1 MPIAMIV
8 HGGAW
13 NIPDDQ
19 VEPHLAGC
27 RAALAAGW
35 AILAA
40 GGGALDACEAA
51 VRLMEDDPIF
61 DAGTGSV
68 LTAAGTVELDAALM
82 DGRSLRYG
90 AVANLR
96 RVRNPIALARQVL
109 AGPATLLVGEGAEQF
124 AAARGVPLI
133 ANEQLVVER
142 ERRLW
147 EEWRAGQPADA
158 LYGAPT
164 PAEPVAAATTAAEP
178 HTPAAPAG
186 HDTVGAIALDA
197 QGNLVAANSTGG
209 TPFKLPGRVGDTPM
223 VGCGLYADAQV
234 GAAVCTGWG
243 ESIVRVALA
252 RRAVELLERGL
263 PPQSAAETAIRTLAR
278 YVSGGSG
285 GCIIL
290 TPGGRV
296 GLAWNTRRMAYAYRV
311 EGAEPASGV

>member
-13 NIPDDQ
+13 AIPDEQ

-35 AILAA
+35 AILSG

-51 VRLMEDDPIF
+51 VRIMEDDPIF

-82 DGRSLRYG
+82 EGRTLRYG
-90 AVANLR
+90 AVAGLR
-96 RVRNPIALARQVL
+96 RVRNPIGLARHVL
-109 AGPATLLVGEGAEQF
+109 EGPCTMLAGEGAEQF
-124 AAARGVPLI
+124 AAAHGVPLVENSSLI
-133 ANEQLVVER
+133 VER

-147 EEWRAGQPADA
+147 EAWRAGQGGAG
-158 LYGAPT
+158 YGAP
-164 PAEPVAAATTAAEP
+164 AEAGREVGAVAQ
-178 HTPAAPAG
+178 AAPAG
-186 HDTVGAIALDA
+186 HDTVGAIALDSS
-197 QGNLVAANSTGG
+197 GNLVAANSTGG
-209 TPFKLPGRVGDTPM
+209 TPFKLPGRVGDTPL
-223 VGCGLYADAQV
+223 VGAGLYADARS

-263 PPQSAAETAIRTLAR
+263 PPQSAAELAIRTLAR
-278 YVSGGSG
+278 SVPGGSG

-296 GLAWNTRRMAYAYRV
+296 GLAWNTRRMAYACRV
-311 EGAEPASGV
+311 EGGEPAWGV

>member
-13 NIPDDQ
+13 AIPDEQ

-35 AILAA
+35 ATLS
-40 GGGALDACEAA
+40 GGGDALAACEAA
-51 VRLMEDDPIF
+51 VRVMEDDPIF

-68 LTAAGTVELDAALM
+68 LTSEGTVELDAAVM
-82 DGRSLRYG
+82 DGRTLRYG

-96 RVRNPIALARQVL
+96 RVRNPISLARQVL
-109 AGPATLLVGEGAEQF
+109 DGPGTFLVAEGAERF
-124 AAARGVPLI
+124 AAAAGVPLI
-133 ANEQLVVER
+133 DNGELVVER

-147 EEWRAGQPADA
+147 EAWRAGQAA
-158 LYGAPT
+158 QAQYGAPQQG
-164 PAEPVAAATTAAEP
+164 PEGAHAVG
-178 HTPAAPAG
+178 G

-197 QGNLVAANSTGG
+197 AGNLVAANSTGG
-209 TPFKLPGRVGDTPM
+209 TPFKLPGRIGDTPM
-223 VGCGLYADAQV
+223 VGCGLYADAHV

-263 PPQSAAETAIRTLAR
+263 PPQSAAEMAVRALGRSVA
-278 YVSGGSG
+278 GGSG

-290 TPGGRV
+290 TPHGQV
-296 GLAWNTRRMAYAYRV
+296 GMAWNTRRMAYAYRQ
-311 EGAEPASGV
+311 EGGETAWGC

>member
-13 NIPDDQ
+13 AIPDEQ

-35 AILAA
+35 AILSA

-51 VRLMEDDPIF
+51 VRIMEDDPIF

-82 DGRSLRYG
+82 DGRTLRYG
-90 AVANLR
+90 AVAGLR
-96 RVRNPIALARQVL
+96 RVRNPISLARHVL
-109 AGPATLLVGEGAEQF
+109 EGPCTMLAGEGAEQF
-124 AAARGVPLI
+124 AAARGVPLVENGSLI
-133 ANEQLVVER
+133 VER

-147 EEWRAGQPADA
+147 EAWRAGQGGAAYGAPADA
-158 LYGAPT
+158 SKVVGA
-164 PAEPVAAATTAAEP
+164 AQ
-178 HTPAAPAG
+178 AAPATVVG
-186 HDTVGAIALDA
+186 HDTVGAIALD
-197 QGNLVAANSTGG
+197 QSGNLVAANSTGG

-223 VGCGLYADAQV
+223 VGAGLYADARS

-263 PPQSAAETAIRTLAR
+263 PPQSSAEMAIKTLDR
-278 YVSGGSG
+278 RVPGGSG
-285 GCIIL
+285 GCIIV

-296 GLAWNTRRMAYAYRV
+296 GLAWNTQRMAYACQV
-311 EGAEPASGV
+311 EGGEPSWGV

>member
-13 NIPDDQ
+13 AMPDEQ

-35 AILAA
+35 AILEA
-40 GGGALDACEAA
+40 GGGALAACEAA

-68 LTAAGTVELDAALM
+68 LTSDGAVELDAALM
-82 DGRSLRYG
+82 DGSTLRYG

-96 RVRNPIALARQVL
+96 RVRNPISLARHVL
-109 AGPATLLVGEGAEQF
+109 AGPGTFLVGEGAEQF
-124 AAARGVPLI
+124 AVSAGI
-133 ANEQLVVER
+133 ALCENDELVVER
-142 ERRLW
+142 ERKLW
-147 EEWRAGQPADA
+147 EEWRAGQGVAA
-158 LYGAPT
+158 QYGAP
-164 PAEPVAAATTAAEP
+164 AAGDQEQSPPSAQAVG
-178 HTPAAPAG
+178 G
-186 HDTVGAIALDA
+186 HDTVGAIALDSS
-197 QGNLVAANSTGG
+197 GNLVAANSTGG
-209 TPFKLPGRVGDTPM
+209 TPFKLPGRIGDTPL

-263 PPQSAAETAIRTLAR
+263 PPQSSAEVAIRTLAR
-278 YVSGGSG
+278 SVAGGSG

-290 TPGGRV
+290 TPAGRI
-296 GLAWNTRRMAYAYRV
+296 GLAWNTRRMAYAYRQ
-311 EGAEPASGV
+311 EGGEATWGC

>member
-13 NIPDDQ
+13 AIPDEQ

-35 AILAA
+35 AILSA

-51 VRLMEDDPIF
+51 VRLLEDDPIF

-82 DGRSLRYG
+82 DGRTLRYG
-90 AVANLR
+90 AVAGLR
-96 RVRNPIALARQVL
+96 RVRNPVSLARRVL
-109 AGPATLLVGEGAEQF
+109 EGPCTMLAGEGAEQF
-124 AAARGVPLI
+124 AAAAGVPLVENGSLI
-133 ANEQLVVER
+133 VER
-142 ERRLW
+142 ERLLW
-147 EEWRAGQPADA
+147 EAWRAGQPAGS
-158 LYGAPT
+158 LYGR
-164 PAEPVAAATTAAEP
+164 PAEASQELGGAGQSAA
-178 HTPAAPAG
+178 PAAVAG
-186 HDTVGAIALDA
+186 HDTVGAIALDSA
-197 QGNLVAANSTGG
+197 GNLVAANSTGG
-209 TPFKLPGRVGDTPM
+209 TPFKLPGRVGDTPL
-223 VGCGLYADAQV
+223 VGAGLYADARS

-263 PPQSAAETAIRTLAR
+263 PPQSSAELAIRTLAR
-278 YVSGGSG
+278 SVPGGSG

-311 EGAEPASGV
+311 GDGEPAAGV